1 MSEVNKPSPVMK
13 KLISTALLCISA
25 AAPAFAQS
33 SRYYGAVD
41 YGTVNLSGPGSYSS
55 PGALTLSGGFRVFP
69 NLAAEAGLT
78 MMGNVSADVPGPGRV
93 SISQT
98 IVSAVAVG
106 YVPINNSLNL
116 FGKAG
121 IGLHNGE
128 VNGLPDD
135 LIFGFGA
142 QILID
147 RQFSGRIQYESMGR
161 VKVPSSSHRADMTR
175 LSVGVAMNF

>member
-1 MSEVNKPSPVMK
+1 MK
-13 KLISTALLCISA
+13 KLISAALVCLCT
-25 AAPAFAQS
+25 AAPSFAQS
-33 SRYYGAVD
+33 SRYYGAAD
-41 YGTVNLSGPGSYSS
+41 YGIVNFSGPGTYSS
-55 PGALTLSGGFRVFP
+55 PSALTLSGGFRVFP

-106 YVPINNSLNL
+106 SVPINHALTL

-121 IGLHNGE
+121 LGLHNGE
-128 VNGLPDD
+128 VNGPPDD

-142 QILID
+142 QIHID
-147 RQFSGRIQYESMGR
+147 PKFSARIQYESLGR